1 MKAWVDVYIGL
12 GSNLDQPLHHVEQAF
27 EELAAHKHFRAAKL
41 SGIYQ
46 SKPVGPQDQ
55 PDFINAVAYV
65 QTQLGPHDVLD
76 TLQAI
81 EQNHGRKRLRHW
93 GERSLDLDLLL
104 YGNAEIHTPRL
115 TVPHAYMQE
124 RSFVLYPLADL
135 VPNLC
140 FDTGLDY
147 SQALNSVKN
156 DLVLVKNGI

>member
-12 GSNLDQPLHHVEQAF
+12 GSNLDQPLQHVEQAF
-27 EELAAHKHFRAAKL
+27 QELAAHKHFRNAKL

-65 QTQLGPHDVLD
+65 ETQLGAHDVLD
-76 TLQAI
+76 ALQAL
-81 EQNHGRKRLRHW
+81 EQTHGRKRLRHW

-104 YGNAEIHTPRL
+104 YGCAQIRTPRL
-115 TVPHAYMQE
+115 TVPHAHMLE

-135 VPNLC
+135 VPNLW
-140 FDTGLDY
+140 FDTGQNW
-147 SQALNSVKN
+147 SEHLNQLEY
-156 DLVLVKNGI
+156 DLELVKKGI